1 MFRFGDTQHYDE
13 VDIGIY
19 MLLCGIRHSC
29 HDSVFA
35 EACKALLE
43 YEAGTFICQRLDNLW
58 REQMDSTDLELEV
71 VIHNI
76 KPSLESEDVH
86 SQTSL
91 RQQQSYSNRNFIGIP
106 PPPVAQ
112 GGKGDRGGSRWQR

>member
-43 YEAGTFICQRLDNLW
+43 YEVGKFICQRLDKL
-58 REQMDSTDLELEV
+58 
-71 VIHNI
+71 
-76 KPSLESEDVH
+76 
-86 SQTSL
+86 
-91 RQQQSYSNRNFIGIP
+91 
-106 PPPVAQ
+106 
-112 GGKGDRGGSRWQR
+112 

>member
-1 MFRFGDTQHYDE
+1 MDE

-43 YEAGTFICQRLDNLW
+43 YEAGRFICQRLDNLW
-58 REQMDSTDLELEV
+58 KEQMHSTD
-71 VIHNI
+71 H
-76 KPSLESEDVH
+76 SH

-91 RQQQSYSNRNFIGIP
+91 RQQQSYINRNFIGIP